1 MIMKRILKNISTSA
15 FALFA
20 MLALSCTD
28 DDFYPVETHTVLIQL
43 CVLRE
48 TIL

>member
-20 MLALSCTD
+20 MPHCPAPMTIFILWK
-28 DDFYPVETHTVLIQL
+28 HTVLIQL